1 MVTSVMV
8 LNDAKEE
15 MKELKV
21 ELIEMNNMIA

>member
-1 MVTSVMV
+1 MV
-8 LNDAKEE
+8 LNDTKEE